1 MSELSTEPTN
11 PPGVDNPL
19 PAPRGAPG
27 RLALGAGLALAVLGV
42 VAYVVQVRAN
52 LLFAPWY
59 MPVLAVIGV
68 ALVVLSLRRAR
79 SVWRFLALLFV
90 TLLLG
95 AEGVFLF
102 GLNLPR
108 YGGPVAVGRPFP
120 VFSTTRADGTA
131 FTERD
136 LQGDKTSVLVFFR
149 GRW

>member
-1 MSELSTEPTN
+1 MSELSTGPTT

-27 RLALGAGLALAVLGV
+27 RLALGAGLALALLGV
-42 VAYVVQVRAN
+42 VAYAVQVRSQM
-52 LLFAPWY
+52 LFAPWY
-59 MPVLAVIGV
+59 MPVLAVAGA

-79 SVWRFLALLFV
+79 SLWRFLALLLV
-90 TLLLG
+90 ILLLG
-95 AEGVFLF
+95 AEGLFLF

-108 YGGPVAVGRPFP
+108 YGGPVAVGKPFP
-120 VFSTTRADGTA
+120 VFSTTRADGTP

-136 LQGDKTSVLVFFR
+136 LKGDKASVLVFFR

>member
-1 MSELSTEPTN
+1 MSELSTGPTN
-11 PPGVDNPL
+11 LPAVDTPP

-27 RLALGAGLALAVLGV
+27 RLALGAGLALALLGV
-42 VAYVVQVRAN
+42 VAYAAQVRAKM
-52 LLFAPWY
+52 LFAPWY
-59 MPVLAVIGV
+59 MPVLAVAGA

-79 SVWRFLALLFV
+79 SRWRLLALLFV
-90 TLLLG
+90 TLLVG
-95 AEGVFLF
+95 AEGLFLF

-120 VFSTTRADGTA
+120 AFSTARADGSP

-136 LQGDKTSVLVFFR
+136 LKGDKASVLVFFR